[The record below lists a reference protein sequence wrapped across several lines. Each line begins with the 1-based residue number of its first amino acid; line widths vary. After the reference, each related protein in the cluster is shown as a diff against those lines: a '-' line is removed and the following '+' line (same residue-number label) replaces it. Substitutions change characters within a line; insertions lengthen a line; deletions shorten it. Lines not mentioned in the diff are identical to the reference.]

1 MKTKKIVVASSGASG
16 ANLGLKILELM
27 PKEIEKHFILTK
39 SAEVVLDKEMGVTLH
54 EHDNIAASIS
64 SGSFGVDAMI
74 IAPCSMNTLAKIAAE
89 GTSVAAAKDFF
100 KGPIGIA
107 ISHDDP
113 VTIVKKMLEFSKK
126 NNKLKVGIGLIEG
139 SLCTTADLKTVA
151 EIPPRPVLL
160 SMLAGVFQA
169 PLSKMASALNATV
182 SKVAYALEAVKNKK
196 QES

>member
-1 MKTKKIVVASSGASG
+1 LTYHPWGRGYKLNRSEKEQAVQQLKEEFGKSKAVVFADYRGLTVAELS
-16 ANLGLKILELM
+16 NLRKLLKEGDINF
-27 PKEIEKHFILTK
+27 K
-39 SAEVVLDKEMGVTLH
+39 VVK
-54 EHDNIAASIS
+54 
-64 SGSFGVDAMI
+64 
-74 IAPCSMNTLAKIAAE
+74 NTLAKIAAE
-89 GTSVAAAKDFF
+89 GTSVAAAKDSF
-100 KGPIGIA
+100 KGPVGIA

-126 NNKLKVGIGLIEG
+126 NDKLKVGIGLIEG
-139 SLCTTADLKTVA
+139 SLCTTTDLKTVA